1 MDETTKPLSKVNRLL
16 KVAKQAPTSSVEERA
31 ESFLGVPLFHE
42 IPLVLM
48 LFWQYVTN
56 IGAEVDKSLNIT
68 LKTQDLQ
75 LILGSPMVESELAFI
90 QEQREIFLVDSI
102 VLS

>member
-1 MDETTKPLSKVNRLL
+1 
-16 KVAKQAPTSSVEERA
+16 
-31 ESFLGVPLFHE
+31 
-42 IPLVLM
+42 M